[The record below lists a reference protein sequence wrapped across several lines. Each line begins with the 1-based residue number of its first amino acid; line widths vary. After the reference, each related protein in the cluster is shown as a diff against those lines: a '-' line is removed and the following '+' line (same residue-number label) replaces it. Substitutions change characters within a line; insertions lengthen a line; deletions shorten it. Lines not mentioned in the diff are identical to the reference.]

1 MKPGS
6 TSHQSFVLSVVQ
18 RCSIIRSLLIM
29 KNEIQKYLPPD
40 EILAHLAEKAVCTGT
55 GGEIDGIL

>member
-1 MKPGS
+1 
-6 TSHQSFVLSVVQ
+6 
-18 RCSIIRSLLIM
+18 M

-55 GGEIDGIL
+55 GGEIDGLL